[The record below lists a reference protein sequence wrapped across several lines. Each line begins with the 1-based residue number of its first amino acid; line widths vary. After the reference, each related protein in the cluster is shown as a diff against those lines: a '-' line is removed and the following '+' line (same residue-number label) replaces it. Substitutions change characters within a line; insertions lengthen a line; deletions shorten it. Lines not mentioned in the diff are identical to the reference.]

1 MEAIPV
7 KKNQE
12 LEMTIVDLSHL
23 GMGIAKIEG
32 YPIFIENALPQEKLQ
47 VKIVKVGKKFGFG
60 KRLSIIQKSPYRQ
73 TVENE
78 DLIRTGIAPLSHLQY
93 DQQLKFKQNQ
103 VENVLTKVA
112 KMPEIHVEET
122 IGSTSTFGYRNKAQI
137 PVRNIHGVLQT
148 GFYRKNSHELVPLD
162 HFYIQDP
169 AIDAAIVIIREL
181 LQQFEVT
188 AYNEKAH
195 SGFLRHII
203 IRRGS
208 YSHEMMVVLVT
219 CKKDFP
225 QGEEIAQQIQKK
237 LPEVVSVIQNINSK
251 QTNVILGTEERLLL
265 GRSFIYDQL
274 LDKTFRIS
282 AKSFYQVNTRQA
294 EILYQK
300 AFELANLK
308 QTDII
313 IDAYS
318 GIGTIGLSLADKV
331 AQVYG
336 MEVTPQAVTDA
347 QKNAQINNIH
357 NAEYVVGKAETVMPK
372 WKNEGIHP
380 TVIFVDPP
388 RKGLDQTFI
397 AAACDMNPEKI
408 IYISCNPATMAR
420 DLQVFAEKGYFTNDI
435 QPVDLFPQTHHVE
448 IVMALQKS

>member
-23 GMGIAKIEG
+23 GMGVAKVDG
-32 YPIFIENALPQEKLQ
+32 YPIFIENALPQEKAQ

-60 KRLSIIQKSPYRQ
+60 KMLSIIQTSPYRQ
-73 TVENE
+73 TVENK

-93 DQQLKFKQNQ
+93 EQQLKFKQNQ
-103 VENVLTKVA
+103 VENVLAKVA

-122 IGSTSTFGYRNKAQI
+122 IGSTFAFGYRNKAQI
-137 PVRNIHGVLQT
+137 PVRKIDGVLQT

-169 AIDAAIVIIREL
+169 AIDAAIVIIREI
-181 LQQFEVT
+181 LQQFEVK
-188 AYNEKAH
+188 AYNEKGH
-195 SGFLRHII
+195 SGFLRHIV

-219 CKKDFP
+219 RKKHFP
-225 QGEEIAQQIQKK
+225 QGENIAQKIQEK
-237 LPEVVSVIQNINSK
+237 LPEVVSVIQNINFK
-251 QTNVILGTEERLLL
+251 QTNVILGEEERLLL

-274 LDKTFRIS
+274 FDKTFRIS
-282 AKSFYQVNTRQA
+282 AKSFYQVNTPQA
-294 EILYQK
+294 EVLYQK
-300 AFELANLK
+300 AFDLANLK
-308 QTDII
+308 QTDTVV
-313 IDAYS
+313 DAYS

-347 QKNAQINNIH
+347 QKNAKINKVD

-372 WKNEGIHP
+372 WKEEGIKP
-380 TVIFVDPP
+380 NVIFVDPP

-397 AAACDMNPEKI
+397 ETACDMDPEKI
-408 IYISCNPATMAR
+408 VYISCNPATMAR
-420 DLQVFAEKGYFTNDI
+420 DLQIFADKGYYTDNI

-448 IVMALQKS
+448 TITALQKN